1 MAPSGSPINGSP
13 LSRGVVLTCVLWV
26 FLAIDIGLLCFA
38 LSDPFDGFH
47 GFQEAWYAAIAE
59 NYSSHSLLEPTKYD
73 GALDLNVPPFFSYLV
88 YASFSLFGQTEFA
101 ARLVPVVFALLTL
114 LATWVLAGMLIRR
127 GAGLEAA
134 ALLASTPIFL
144 IMGRS
149 VQTDIVFVALS
160 MFSVFFYLRA
170 TRSDRRRDFVLAGLL
185 MGFAFF
191 TKQFAVVPLAS
202 LILWELGGAER
213 RRLLTANFLLFLLM
227 TGVVL
232 VPYYGYHVLA
242 DPARLLDSQLHGSAG
257 LAGLATGAALT
268 FLLTEMVWGCSPLA
282 LVGGLAGLTIFTM
295 EALRGGPNPGEPQPG
310 DPNPSLGGPFR
321 REPSEGDSES
331 VSPLPGSPKSQ
342 RRGLYPITG
351 RTSRGPRLGDCPRSV
366 ATSTMTHNHSPFRR
380 WSLLAVLLACYFV
393 FYLFLHK
400 HTYYYLG
407 LVPFLALCFTAIPER
422 MPTRVY
428 AGLLVT
434 TLLTSTTLSAYQLAG
449 CKYGFGEF
457 KEIGERLRDYERPV
471 VVAEPSFYLNYE
483 PLFYYYADNATLHL
497 RGDEF
502 DASEKQRLRETKM
515 VFSFS
520 EIPLGNAGAV
530 PIKGVRYGLRLGD
543 SVYIHTPPNPHFFSP
558 SLPTEATAYEI
569 LASFG
574 SFVKLE
580 QTSFFLTMEPLS

>member
-1 MAPSGSPINGSP
+1 MVPSCSPINGSP
-13 LSRGVVLTCVLWV
+13 SSRGVVLTCVLWV

-47 GFQEAWYAAIAE
+47 GFQEAWYAAIAK
-59 NYSSHSLLEPTKYD
+59 NYSIHSLLEPTKYD

-88 YASFSLFGQTEFA
+88 YASFSLLGQTEFA

-114 LATWVLAGMLIRR
+114 LATWVLAGMLIRP

-213 RRLLTANFLLFLLM
+213 RRLLTANFLFFLLM
-227 TGVVL
+227 AGVVL

-268 FLLTEMVWGCSPLA
+268 FLLTEMLWGCSPLA
-282 LVGGLAGLTIFTM
+282 LVGGLAGLTIFAM
-295 EALRGGPNPGEPQPG
+295 GAVRGGPKPPDG
-310 DPNPSLGGPFR
+310 
-321 REPSEGDSES
+321 S
-331 VSPLPGSPKSQ
+331 V
-342 RRGLYPITG
+342 
-351 RTSRGPRLGDCPRSV
+351 GPRRN
-366 ATSTMTHNHSPFRR
+366 AI
-380 WSLLAVLLACYFV
+380 LLAVLLACYFV

-422 MPTRVY
+422 MPARIY
-428 AGLLVT
+428 AGALVI

-471 VVAEPSFYLNYE
+471 VVVEPSFYLNYE

-515 VFSFS
+515 VFSLS
-520 EIPLGNAGAV
+520 EVPLGNAGAA

-558 SLPTEATAYEI
+558 SLPTEATAYET

-574 SFVKLE
+574 PFVKIE
-580 QTSFFLTMEPLS
+580 QTSFFLTMESLS